1 MSIWLLF
8 RAYSQLIMLPTMNDN
23 EAPFYDEQDIGM
35 WVSKDIKEMIL

>member
-1 MSIWLLF
+1 
-8 RAYSQLIMLPTMNDN
+8 MNDD